1 MGLTDLTEYIVVYYD
16 VLDTEVRIANAS
28 LYAFALFF
36 FNPRTPLLTVPRNC
50 LAVSAAA
57 PDQT

>member
-36 FNPRTPLLTVPRNC
+36 LILERP
-50 LAVSAAA
+50 S
-57 PDQT
+57 